1 MTPRMIIWKLGR
13 AGLPLSATVELS
25 LHVAVPGSLGICM
38 TVADIIR
45 DYNPTIEKEQ
55 VVYDL
60 LSELLRLHFSSK
72 TAKRL
77 RFARKLK
84 TK

>member
-1 MTPRMIIWKLGR
+1 MTPRMIIWKLGK

-25 LHVAVPGSLGICM
+25 LHVATPGSLGICI
-38 TVADIIR
+38 TAADIIKN
-45 DYNPTIEKEQ
+45 YNSAPEKEQ

-77 RFARKLK
+77 RFARKVEN
-84 TK
+84 